1 MLTLTQYIKILTALL
16 VIVNPVGV
24 IPIFVSLTSDQPPQV
39 RQRTARVAALS
50 VGMVL
55 IASCLLGESF
65 LHFFG
70 VSIASFRVG
79 GGLLLLLMAIS
90 MFNAQQSGSK
100 YLPEESREA
109 GEKPDIAV
117 VPLSVPLL
125 AGPGAISTIIIY
137 SNQAE
142 SWSHSAILI
151 AIISIV
157 ALTVWIVLS
166 MAVPAVKML
175 GKTGINI
182 VTRLMGLL
190 LAAIA
195 VEFIANGL
203 GQLLPGLEVPHP

>member
-55 IASCLLGESF
+55 ITSCLLGESF

-157 ALTVWIVLS
+157 ALTVWVVLS

>member
-157 ALTVWIVLS
+157 ALTVWVVLS

-182 VTRLMGLL
+182 ATRLMGLL

>member
-1 MLTLTQYIKILTALL
+1 MLTWTQYIKIFTALL

-24 IPIFVSLTSDQPPQV
+24 IPIFVSLSSGQPAQA

-50 VGMVL
+50 VGVVL
-55 IASCLLGESF
+55 IASCVLGESL

-79 GGLLLLLMAIS
+79 GGLLLLLIAIA

-100 YLPEESREA
+100 QIPEETREA
-109 GEKPDIAV
+109 AEKADIAV

-137 SNQAE
+137 NNQSE
-142 SWSHSAILI
+142 NWSHTAILV
-151 AIISIV
+151 AIIIMV
-157 ALTVWIVLS
+157 ALTVWFTLS
-166 MAVPAVKML
+166 LAVPTSKML

-182 VTRLMGLL
+182 ATRLMGLL

-195 VEFIANGL
+195 VEFIVNGL
-203 GQLLPGLEVPHP
+203 GQLLPGLLSH

>member
-24 IPIFVSLTSDQPPQV
+24 IPVFVGLTGDQTPQL

-50 VGMVL
+50 VGLVL
-55 IASCLLGESF
+55 TASCLLGESF
-65 LHFFG
+65 LRFFG

-90 MFNAQQSGSK
+90 MFNAQQSGSRF
-100 YLPEESREA
+100 LPEETREA

-137 SNQAE
+137 GNQAE
-142 SWSHSAILI
+142 SLSHTAILI
-151 AIISIV
+151 GIISIV
-157 ALTVWIVLS
+157 ALAVWATLS
-166 MAVPAVKML
+166 MALPAVKML

-182 VTRLMGLL
+182 ATRLMGLL

-203 GQLLPGLEVPHP
+203 GQLLPGLVGPHP